1 MTLQTIGLAVL
12 ICMSVVCAGG
22 MVFLGVSIVRLIAR
36 IDDPNEMGYELK
48 KPKRPKVSTRL
59 KEIIE
64 GRRSELHVPKGFD
77 KDEFSPEP
85 SDDESTDT
93 ES

>member
-1 MTLQTIGLAVL
+1 MNFQTIGTAVL

-22 MVFLGVSIVRLIAR
+22 MVFLGIAIVRLIAH

-64 GRRSELHVPKGFD
+64 GRRSELHIPKGFD
-77 KDEFSPEP
+77 KDEFAP
-85 SDDESTDT
+85 DDESTDT